1 MILYLAIC
9 LFYFII
15 FYYILLYY
23 IIFYYIILYY
33 FILNYIILY
42 FIMLCYIL
50 LYYTMLYYIYY
61 IVLYYIMLCYFVF
74 FDIILWFCII
84 LFYIKCIHFNLY
96 MYIYIYCILY
106 YLRKDFLDT
115 SPALE
120 TRNCLAHAVGP
131 RWFQFCRLRLATV
144 LTTTRSTHM
153 SWTWK
158 GQGRLER
165 CQRGDF
171 TGFRGGF
178 DPEPTWFRQ
187 SEDRLHKFIMW

>member
-1 MILYLAIC
+1 MLS
-9 LFYFII
+9 II
-15 FYYILLYY
+15 FILELYRVISYYIVWY
-23 IIFYYIILYY
+23 
-33 FILNYIILY
+33 
-42 FIMLCYIL
+42 C
-50 LYYTMLYYIYY
+50 TMLYY
-61 IVLYYIMLCYFVF
+61 IVLYYTVFFILRYIIYIILCY
-74 FDIILWFCII
+74 IILCYVI
-84 LFYIKCIHFNLY
+84 LYFLILYYDFVLYYFTLNAFILIYILC
-96 MYIYIYCILY
+96 IYIYNIVY
-106 YLRKDFLDT
+106 YIISARIFLI
-115 SPALE
+115 PRRRWKRGIAWPML
-120 TRNCLAHAVGP
+120 LAP

-165 CQRGDF
+165 RQRGDF

>member
-1 MILYLAIC
+1 MLC
-9 LFYFII
+9 
-15 FYYILLYY
+15 
-23 IIFYYIILYY
+23 YIILYY
-33 FILNYIILY
+33 T
-42 FIMLCYIL
+42 L
-50 LYYTMLYYIYY
+50 LYYIFY

-96 MYIYIYCILY
+96 IMYIYNIVY
-106 YLRKDFLDT
+106 YIISGRIFLI
-115 SPALE
+115 PRRRLKRGIAWPML
-120 TRNCLAHAVGP
+120 LAP